1 MQSLGMILVSK
12 DLLAMMIRDND
23 GKDIARFVDCVLP
36 IFQDAV
42 MLVKG
47 KYHLK
52 SSIETLEDYMQSMG
66 IPSSHAI
73 EGDMHH
79 LIIHHKMG
87 VKWSIFIKMLLGNVF
102 AKFVPDKNAE
112 YQIDENL
119 ISIKVPLGSDWD
131 EHDY

>member
-12 DLLAMMIRDND
+12 DLLSTMIQKND
-23 GKDIARFVDCVLP
+23 EKDIAGFLDVSLP

-42 MLVKG
+42 MLIKG
-47 KYHLK
+47 EYNLK
-52 SSIETLEDYMQSMG
+52 SGIETLEDYMQSMG

-73 EGDMHH
+73 DGDMHY

-87 VKWSIFIKMLLGNVF
+87 VKWSLFIKMLLNNLFTKFEPDINVSY
-102 AKFVPDKNAE
+102 E
-112 YQIDENL
+112 MGENIL
-119 ISIKVPLGSDWD
+119 SVKAPLGSDWD